1 MSRYSSSTSFWSSYA
16 NHLHLKFPDQ
26 PLLIYG
32 LNNPYQYFDID
43 DISIIIQ
50 YPAIPTH
57 FTMTGWFFRIVD
69 IQSYTYIYA
78 YNLYIKSKHTMTL
91 ARFPFFYDDLYLC
104 NAHVRE
110 LHHLF
115 CLAYPCSPIL
125 QTAFSHSYWFF
136 FMIQKRF

>member
-1 MSRYSSSTSFWSSYA
+1 MSRYSSSTSFWLSSLA
-16 NHLHLKFPDQ
+16 FNISRPALAL
-26 PLLIYG
+26 YG

-57 FTMTGWFFRIVD
+57 FTMTGWYFRIVD
-69 IQSYTYIYA
+69 IHRYTYIYA

-125 QTAFSHSYWFF
+125 QTAFSHSYCFDSEMFF
-136 FMIQKRF
+136 TLETL